1 MSLISCNAERYRRL
15 GLSCSLILGALACTG
30 TKDAPG
36 SPLHVPESISEN
48 AEIQLPAAEAE
59 ADAVARAAES
69 RTAKYAWAG
78 MNHVNLSM
86 LAAWKW
92 GLPPSRTNVIGGAA
106 DDPDTYESGL
116 ESAFNQQWSHAYLY
130 SPFGFWVW
138 GDANE
143 TFDDCITGRLA
154 GQAEGPEC
162 KDGASAAYYYAA
174 GNQMM
179 GDTYLGYA
187 THYIEDVGQVLHGS
201 DPTLALDML
210 TEHFA
215 FEDWVNNNWT
225 AGHDFQATVAA
236 DYYYYPITDLQ
247 RAVRNAAWGASYWN
261 PSSPGRKAWSAFR
274 RSGYPTGAGT
284 GDFELVSSTKQM
296 LIRASRY
303 AVGAIKYTLDTYS
316 QWNAAY

>member
-1 MSLISCNAERYRRL
+1 MSRIPCNAECYRRL
-15 GLSCSLILGALACTG
+15 ALGCSLMLGALACAG
-30 TKDAPG
+30 PEDAPG
-36 SPLHVPESISEN
+36 SRLRVPEAASED
-48 AEIQLPAAEAE
+48 AEIQLPAAAVEAE
-59 ADAVARAAES
+59 TVARAAES

-92 GLPPSRTNVIGGAA
+92 GLPPSRTNTIGNAA
-106 DDPDTYESGL
+106 DDPDSYESGL
-116 ESAFNQQWSHAYLY
+116 DSAFNQQWSHAYLY

-154 GQAEGPEC
+154 RQLEGPEC
-162 KDGASAAYYYAA
+162 KDGGSASSYYAA
-174 GNQMM
+174 GNQTL

-187 THYIEDVGQVLHGS
+187 THYISDVGQVLHAS

-210 TEHFA
+210 IEHFA

-225 AGHDFQATVAA
+225 AGHNFQATVAA

-247 RAVRNAAWGASYWN
+247 QAVRNAAWGGSYWN
-261 PSSPGRKAWSAFR
+261 SSGPGRKAWNAYR

-284 GDFELVSSTKQM
+284 GEAELVSSTKQM

-303 AVGAIKYTLDTYS
+303 ATGAIKYTLDTYA
-316 QWNAAY
+316 QWNATY